1 MKKIIKDTLVLFAI
15 TLIAGL
21 LLGGVYKITKA
32 PIEAQSKAKTEKAYK
47 AVFHKYYDTITD
59 SLTAAD
65 VIVSE
70 MTFEQWS
77 EQQVAAI
84 SDYFISELGDNT
96 ANTLDAIVTA
106 YNADGDVRGYVVTVT
121 NSEAY
126 GGSIQMS
133 VGILVDGTVAGV
145 EILSISETPGLGM
158 NAQNDSFLGQ
168 FTGVT
173 TDAFSYIKTGK
184 QAENEIDAISSAT
197 YTTKSMTN
205 GVNAALAAYRA
216 MQKNDVIGAVDRAYQ
231 KICSVYEKGGAV
243 NE

>member
-1 MKKIIKDTLVLFAI
+1 MKRIVKDTLILFAI

-21 LLGGVYKITKA
+21 LLGGVYKTTKS
-32 PIEAQSKAKTEKAYK
+32 PIEAQAKAKTEKAYK
-47 AVFHKYYDTITD
+47 AVFQKYYERVSDAD
-59 SLTAAD
+59 GAAES
-65 VIVSE
+65 IVSAMSFNE
-70 MTFEQWS
+70 WS
-77 EQQVAAI
+77 ADELAQLT
-84 SDYFISELGDNT
+84 DDFGRELGANT
-96 ANTLDAIVTA
+96 ANTLDALVTA
-106 YNADGDVRGYVVTVT
+106 YDGESVAGYVVTIT

-133 VGILVDGTVAGV
+133 VGILADGTVAGV

-168 FTGVT
+168 FTGVA
-173 TDAFSYIKTGK
+173 TDAFTYTKTGK
-184 QAENEIDAISSAT
+184 QADKEIDAISSAT

-216 MQKNDVIGAVDRAYQ
+216 MMK
-231 KICSVYEKGGAV
+231 KGGAIV

>member
-1 MKKIIKDTLVLFAI
+1 MKKIIKDTLVLFVI

-21 LLGGVYKITKA
+21 LLGGVYKITKS
-32 PIEAQSKAKTEKAYK
+32 PIEAQAKAKTEKAYK
-47 AVFHKYYDTITD
+47 AVFQKYYEKVA
-59 SLTAAD
+59 SAEGAAD
-65 VIVSE
+65 SIVSA
-70 MTFEQWS
+70 MTFYEWS
-77 EQQVAAI
+77 EESLSAL
-84 SDYFISELGDNT
+84 STGFTSELGDNT
-96 ANTLDAIVTA
+96 ANTLDAVVTA
-106 YNADGDVRGYVVTVT
+106 YGSDGNVAGYVVTIT

-168 FTGVT
+168 FTGVM
-173 TDAFSYIKTGK
+173 TDVFSYTKTGK
-184 QAENEIDAISSAT
+184 QADNEIDAISSAT

-205 GVNAALAAYRA
+205 GVNAALAAYRTILKSSVVGTVDGA
-216 MQKNDVIGAVDRAYQ
+216 CQVCAVD
-231 KICSVYEKGGAV
+231 EKGGAV

>member
-21 LLGGVYKITKA
+21 LLGGVYKITKT
-32 PIEAQSKAKTEKAYK
+32 PIEAQAKAKTEKAYK
-47 AVFHKYYDTITD
+47 AVFTKYYENTLDADSTD
-59 SLTAAD
+59 AK
-65 VIVSE
+65 VSS
-70 MTFEQWS
+70 MTFDEWS
-77 EQQVAAI
+77 EDELSALAAG
-84 SDYFISELGDNT
+84 FTSELGDNT
-96 ANTLDAIVTA
+96 ANTLDAVVTA
-106 YNADGDVRGYVVTVT
+106 YGADGNVAGYVVTVT

-173 TDAFSYIKTGK
+173 TDKFSYTKTGK
-184 QAENEIDAISSAT
+184 QEDNEIDAISSAT

-216 MQKNDVIGAVDRAYQ
+216 MLKSAVVGAVDGAYQ
-231 KICSVYEKGGAV
+231 VCVVDEKGGAV

>member
-1 MKKIIKDTLVLFAI
+1 MKRIVKDTLILFAI

-21 LLGGVYKITKA
+21 LLGGVYKITKS
-32 PIEAQSKAKTEKAYK
+32 PIEAQAKAKTEKAYK
-47 AVFHKYYDTITD
+47 AVFQKYYEQVSDAEG
-59 SLTAAD
+59 AAES
-65 VIVSE
+65 IVSAMSFNE
-70 MTFEQWS
+70 WS
-77 EQQVAAI
+77 ADELAQLT
-84 SDYFISELGDNT
+84 DDFGMELGANT
-96 ANTLDAIVTA
+96 ANTLDALVTA
-106 YNADGDVRGYVVTVT
+106 YDGDSVAGYVVTIT

-133 VGILVDGTVAGV
+133 VGILADGTVAGV

-168 FTGVT
+168 FTGVA
-173 TDAFSYIKTGK
+173 TDAFTYTKTGK
-184 QAENEIDAISSAT
+184 QADNEIDAISSAT

-216 MQKNDVIGAVDRAYQ
+216 MMK
-231 KICSVYEKGGAV
+231 KGGAIV

>member
-1 MKKIIKDTLVLFAI
+1 MKRIVKDTLILFAI

-21 LLGGVYKITKA
+21 LLGGVYKITKS
-32 PIEAQSKAKTEKAYK
+32 PIEAQAKAKTEKAYK
-47 AVFHKYYDTITD
+47 AVFQKYYERVSDAD
-59 SLTAAD
+59 GAAES
-65 VIVSE
+65 IVSAMSFNE
-70 MTFEQWS
+70 WS
-77 EQQVAAI
+77 ADELAQLT
-84 SDYFISELGDNT
+84 DDFGRELGANT
-96 ANTLDAIVTA
+96 ANTLDALVTA
-106 YNADGDVRGYVVTVT
+106 YDGESVAGYVVTIT

-133 VGILVDGTVAGV
+133 VGILADGTVAGV

-168 FTGVT
+168 FTGVA
-173 TDAFSYIKTGK
+173 TDAFTYTKTGK
-184 QAENEIDAISSAT
+184 QADNEIDAISSAT

-216 MQKNDVIGAVDRAYQ
+216 MMK
-231 KICSVYEKGGAV
+231 KGGAIV

>member
-1 MKKIIKDTLVLFAI
+1 MKRIVKDTLILFAI

-21 LLGGVYKITKA
+21 LLGGVYKITKS
-32 PIEAQSKAKTEKAYK
+32 PIEAQTKAKTEKAYK
-47 AVFHKYYDTITD
+47 AVFQKYYEQVSDAEG
-59 SLTAAD
+59 AAES
-65 VIVSE
+65 IVSAMSFNE
-70 MTFEQWS
+70 WSADELAQLADDFER
-77 EQQVAAI
+77 
-84 SDYFISELGDNT
+84 ELGDNT
-96 ANTLDAIVTA
+96 VNTLDALVTA
-106 YNADGDVRGYVVTVT
+106 YAGDSVAGYVVTIT

-133 VGILVDGTVAGV
+133 VGILADGMVAGV

-168 FTGVT
+168 FTGVAA
-173 TDAFSYIKTGK
+173 DAFTYTKTGK
-184 QAENEIDAISSAT
+184 QADNEIDAISSAT

-216 MQKNDVIGAVDRAYQ
+216 MMK
-231 KICSVYEKGGAV
+231 KGGAIV

>member
-1 MKKIIKDTLVLFAI
+1 MKRIVKDTLILFAI

-21 LLGGVYKITKA
+21 LLGGVYKITKS
-32 PIEAQSKAKTEKAYK
+32 PIEAQAKAKTEKAYK
-47 AVFHKYYDTITD
+47 AVFQKYYERVSDAD
-59 SLTAAD
+59 GAAES
-65 VIVSE
+65 IVSAMSFNE
-70 MTFEQWS
+70 WS
-77 EQQVAAI
+77 ADELAQLT
-84 SDYFISELGDNT
+84 DDFGRELGANT
-96 ANTLDAIVTA
+96 ANTLDALVTA
-106 YNADGDVRGYVVTVT
+106 YDGESVAGYVVTIT

-133 VGILVDGTVAGV
+133 VGILADGTVAGV

-168 FTGVT
+168 FTGVA
-173 TDAFSYIKTGK
+173 TDAFTYTKTGK
-184 QAENEIDAISSAT
+184 QADNEIDEISSAT

-216 MQKNDVIGAVDRAYQ
+216 MMK
-231 KICSVYEKGGAV
+231 KGGAIV

>member
-1 MKKIIKDTLVLFAI
+1 MKRIVKDTLILFAI

-21 LLGGVYKITKA
+21 LLGGVYKITKS
-32 PIEAQSKAKTEKAYK
+32 PIEAQAKAKTEKAYK
-47 AVFHKYYDTITD
+47 AVFQKYYEQVSDAEG
-59 SLTAAD
+59 AAES
-65 VIVSE
+65 IVSAMSFNE
-70 MTFEQWS
+70 WS
-77 EQQVAAI
+77 ADELAQLT
-84 SDYFISELGDNT
+84 DDFGRELGANT
-96 ANTLDAIVTA
+96 ANTLDALVTA
-106 YNADGDVRGYVVTVT
+106 YDGDSVAGYVVTIT

-133 VGILVDGTVAGV
+133 VGILADGTVAGV

-168 FTGVT
+168 FTGVAT
-173 TDAFSYIKTGK
+173 NAFTYTKTGK
-184 QAENEIDAISSAT
+184 QAYNEIDAISSAT

-216 MQKNDVIGAVDRAYQ
+216 MMK
-231 KICSVYEKGGAV
+231 KGGAIV

>member
-1 MKKIIKDTLVLFAI
+1 MKKIIKDTLVLFVI

-21 LLGGVYKITKA
+21 LLGGVYKITKL
-32 PIEAQSKAKTEKAYK
+32 PIEVQAKAKTEKAYK
-47 AVFHKYYDTITD
+47 AVFQKYYEQVADAEG
-59 SLTAAD
+59 AAD
-65 VIVSE
+65 SIVSAMSFDE
-70 MTFEQWS
+70 WS
-77 EQQVAAI
+77 EESLSALAAG
-84 SDYFISELGDNT
+84 FMSELGDNT
-96 ANTLDAIVTA
+96 LDAVVTA
-106 YNADGDVRGYVVTVT
+106 YGSDGNGAGYVVTIT

-168 FTGVT
+168 FTGVM
-173 TDAFSYIKTGK
+173 TDVFSYTKTGK
-184 QAENEIDAISSAT
+184 QADNEIDAISSAT

-205 GVNAALAAYRA
+205 GVNAALAVYRA
-216 MQKNDVIGAVDRAYQ
+216 ILKSSVVGTVDGACQLCAVD
-231 KICSVYEKGGAV
+231 EKGGAV